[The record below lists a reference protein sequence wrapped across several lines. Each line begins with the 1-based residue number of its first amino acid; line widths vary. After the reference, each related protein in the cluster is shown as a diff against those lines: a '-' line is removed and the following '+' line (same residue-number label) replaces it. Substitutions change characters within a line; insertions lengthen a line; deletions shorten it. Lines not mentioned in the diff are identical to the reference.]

1 MKDNNFSK
9 NVKVIPYYDNLSSI
23 LGSAYLI
30 ISRAGASTLSEIVA
44 LKKPS
49 ILIPSPYVANNHQYY
64 NALDL
69 ANLGVAELIEEK
81 NLNANMIQVAI
92 NELVYNKDKYNEM
105 LKNLDKMNEKS
116 SSNIIY
122 DTIKELIK

>member
-1 MKDNNFSK
+1 M
-9 NVKVIPYYDNLSSI
+9 
-23 LGSAYLI
+23 
-30 ISRAGASTLSEIVA
+30 A